1 MRKSRFSKDQMVRIL
16 READKETVPKV
27 AKRHGVSEQI
37 IYAWRKR
44 YGELEVADV
53 RRLGELEAEN
63 ARLNKMFA
71 ERDARDARSGNPFWA
86 RADAVVEI
94 VSPASPQRDLVHKR
108 DNYTE
113 AAIPEYWIVDPQTET
128 IAILVLGNAEYVTH
142 GVHPRNA
149 RTSPPALPGFTVNT
163 GDVFNAAGGE

>member
-1 MRKSRFSKDQMVRIL
+1 MRKSRFSEDQMVRIL

-27 AKRHGVSEQI
+27 AKRHGVSEQT
-37 IYAWRKR
+37 IYTWRKR

-63 ARLNKMFA
+63 ARLKKMFA
-71 ERDARDARSGNPFWA
+71 ERDARDARSGDPFWA
-86 RADAVVEI
+86 GADAVVEI
-94 VSPASPQRDLVHKR
+94 VSPDSPQRDLVHKR

-149 RTSPPALPGFTVNT
+149 QTSSPALPGFTVNT